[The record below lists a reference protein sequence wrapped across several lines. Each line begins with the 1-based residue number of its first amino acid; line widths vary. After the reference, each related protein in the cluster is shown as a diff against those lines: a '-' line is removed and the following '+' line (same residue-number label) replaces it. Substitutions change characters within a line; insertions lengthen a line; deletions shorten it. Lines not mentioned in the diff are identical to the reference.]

1 MRRSTRKSLAGPL
14 LPLAWADIE
23 EEPIDGLDILSIEP
37 HLIARTFL
45 ECREEDRE
53 IPLSRDVLN
62 RMFEDCVSLSDE
74 ELDAL
79 CSA

>member
-1 MRRSTRKSLAGPL
+1 MGSTRRAPASPL
-14 LPLAWADIE
+14 LPLGLADIE

-37 HLIARTFL
+37 HLIARTIL
-45 ECREEDRE
+45 DCQEEDCE
-53 IPLSRDVLN
+53 IPLSRDVLA
-62 RMFEDCVSLSDE
+62 RMFEDCASISDE